1 MLVLVL
7 AAAFLGALGAEVE
20 EEVAVKEVV
29 SLRVEAALE
38 LALVEPVAVAVLLAL
53 SVFDCSIA
61 ERSSERNK
69 RARRG
74 RMEVLYEKLRSTAG
88 GGRRFPATTYRLVP
102 KLTTLPKT

>member
-1 MLVLVL
+1 MAERDTCTLAE
-7 AAAFLGALGAEVE
+7 AAALADALTGAVKERVEVE

-88 GGRRFPATTYRLVP
+88 GGRRFPATT
-102 KLTTLPKT
+102 